1 MHNHNYESIIYTEPG
16 NANKLYFSNFEHF
29 DINYMES
36 TRNKC
41 SFLIRQKPKNLKN
54 TNSAISARTDGKEVN
69 LEKLNNVVSLCA
81 QIFKACHSTIPI
93 PID

>member
-36 TRNKC
+36 TRNKY
-41 SFLIRQKPKNLKN
+41 SFLIRQKPKTSK
-54 TNSAISARTDGKEVN
+54 IRTQQSQQGQMVK
-69 LEKLNNVVSLCA
+69 K
-81 QIFKACHSTIPI
+81 
-93 PID
+93 